1 MGNIIVT
8 SEETLKAIVKECFD
22 EYARQHPQ
30 FQQQGQQV
38 QPEQQQNS
46 SKFSPLYNCKEA
58 AEYLKVSTKTINRLV
73 KAGELQP
80 VKVGGNKFEI
90 EELNRYKKKKTY

>member
-8 SEETLKAIVKECFD
+8 SEETLKAIVKECF
-22 EYARQHPQ
+22 EAYMQQHPQ
-30 FQQQGQQV
+30 FQQQV